1 MTPQGGEEKT
11 MKSNFVVFR
20 LADDE
25 AIYLADLEVGT
36 VERREPDE
44 MAGMEVASGSHE
56 SHGPTVKGLD
66 FALASNVRSPGA
78 SHVFFPNR

>member
-1 MTPQGGEEKT
+1 
-11 MKSNFVVFR
+11 MKSDFAVFR

-25 AIYLADLEVGT
+25 IYLADLEAGT

-44 MAGMEVASGSHE
+44 IDVMHHAGLAGE

-66 FALASNVRSPGA
+66 FAVASNVRSPRT
-78 SHVFFPNR
+78 SHAYFPNR

>member
-1 MTPQGGEEKT
+1 
-11 MKSNFVVFR
+11 MKSNLVLFR

-25 AIYLADLEVGT
+25 AIYVADLQAGT

-44 MAGMEVASGSHE
+44 VDGMELPDATRDG
-56 SHGPTVKGLD
+56 HGPTVKGLD
-66 FALASNVRSPGA
+66 FAVASNIRSPGA

>member
-1 MTPQGGEEKT
+1 
-11 MKSNFVVFR
+11 MKSNFVLFR

-25 AIYLADLEVGT
+25 AIYLADLEAGT

-44 MAGMEVASGSHE
+44 MQGVELADATRDGD
-56 SHGPTVKGLD
+56 GPAVKGLD
-66 FALASNVRSPGA
+66 FAIASSGRPTGA